1 MKPFLKKI
9 KVSQAGWHTPFIP
22 ILEGAEADQSRLHI
36 KALTDKTENCCLC
49 VFEGGT
55 ASVHKGVVEDQPIS
69 HPPCVCG
76 VFCASKVTFPYP
88 SQALILAS

>member
-36 KALTDKTENCCLC
+36 KALTDKTELKQKIVAC
-49 VFEGGT
+49 VYLREVLLPSIKELLRT
-55 ASVHKGVVEDQPIS
+55 SLLAI
-69 HPPCVCG
+69 HPVCVG
-76 VFCASKVTFPYP
+76 S
-88 SQALILAS
+88 SALPR